1 MDVTADCGSVT
12 SVAFEPLKF
21 AREVRAE
28 VTKVTWPSRK
38 ETMVT
43 TALVFGMAAITA
55 IFFFVVDQVIG
66 LGVRAIFGAH
76 L

>member
-1 MDVTADCGSVT
+1 M
-12 SVAFEPLKF
+12 AFEPLKF
-21 AREVRAE
+21 AREVRTE

-38 ETMVT
+38 ETMIT
-43 TALVFGMAAITA
+43 TALVFGMAAVTA

-66 LGVRAIFGAH
+66 LSVRALFGGH

>member
-1 MDVTADCGSVT
+1 M
-12 SVAFEPLKF
+12 AFEPLKF

-28 VTKVTWPSRK
+28 VAKVTWPSRK

-43 TALVFGMAAITA
+43 TALVFGMAAVTA

-66 LGVRAIFGAH
+66 LSVRALFGAH

>member
-1 MDVTADCGSVT
+1 V

-21 AREVRAE
+21 AREVRSE

-43 TALVFGMAAITA
+43 TALVFAMATITA

-66 LGVRAIFGAH
+66 LSVRALFSAH
-76 L
+76 F

>member
-1 MDVTADCGSVT
+1 V

-21 AREVRAE
+21 AREVRIE
-28 VTKVTWPSRK
+28 VTKVTWPSRR

-43 TALVFGMAAITA
+43 TALVFGMAAVTA

-66 LGVRAIFGAH
+66 LAVRGIFGAH